1 METSTYKV
9 SYQGLRKKESYDEI
23 VDYLEN
29 KQEKIKYPNRLATQ
43 IRNSP
48 QLSNLLDGD
57 GMGDVEMEKQQ
68 MNQIKHEQA
77 EHAVQQIASSSG
89 GTAQILRV
97 AASQTDKP
105 LLSVSG
111 TQYDKPVMTSLGTQS
126 DGPHTQIFDMSMD
139 EKAEDLANK
148 IESESVKQSKVKT
161 SKIRN
166 IPTLIAG
173 HLGERILSPSVQGLV
188 SLIERGLGRGL
199 PSSSNQEMR
208 IEPLAPPIFS
218 LTPFEPPVFALTP
231 FEPVLPPKNPVGRPR
246 KIRNPIEDNEPGPM
260 AIEPQKRKKE
270 PNSPGKEKT
279 KAKKKEEREQEI
291 NSKYLTAIKN
301 EESDPTQPKA
311 STGGSSNDAPKTTGK
326 PPKPASSTGGSSTAN
341 PKNTVVKNQTIK
353 GRNTTAITKQTASQL
368 APSVIG
374 IQRLV
379 EAFKEAKNTNVLSPT
394 DISAYMILYDDYKGS
409 AGKKAVKQE
418 KLDELRALYKR
429 VLYKK

>member
-48 QLSNLLDGD
+48 QLSNLLDGA
-57 GMGDVEMEKQQ
+57 GEGEVEMEKQQ
-68 MNQIKHEQA
+68 MNKIKHEQA

-97 AASQTDKP
+97 AANPINKP
-105 LLSVSG
+105 LFSG
-111 TQYDKPVMTSLGTQS
+111 PN
-126 DGPHTQIFDMSMD
+126 TQIFDMAID
-139 EKAEDLANK
+139 EKIDDLANK
-148 IESESVKQSKVKT
+148 IESESVKQSVVKT
-161 SKIRN
+161 TKLSN
-166 IPTLIAG
+166 IPKLIAS
-173 HLGERILSPSVQGLV
+173 HLGERILSPSVAGLV
-188 SLIERGLGRGL
+188 SLIERGMARGL
-199 PSSSNQEMR
+199 PASSNEEMR

-218 LTPFEPPVFALTP
+218 LTPFQPPVFALTP
-231 FEPVLPPKNPVGRPR
+231 FEPVLPQKNPVGRPR
-246 KIRNPIEDNEPGPM
+246 KIREPIEDNQPGPM
-260 AIEPQKRKKE
+260 SLEPQKRKKE

-279 KAKKKEEREQEI
+279 KETKKEEREQEI

-301 EESDPTQPKA
+301 EESEPTQPKA
-311 STGGSSNDAPKTTGK
+311 STGGSSNGAPKTKGNPSK
-326 PPKPASSTGGSSTAN
+326 ASSTGGSSN
-341 PKNTVVKNQTIK
+341 DIPKIIK
-353 GRNTTAITKQTASQL
+353 PNLFNKQTGSQL

-379 EAFKEAKNTNVLSPT
+379 EAFKEAKNTKVLSPT
-394 DISAYMILYDDYKGS
+394 DISAYMILYDDYKGA

>member
-111 TQYDKPVMTSLGTQS
+111 TQYDKPVMVSLGTQS
-126 DGPHTQIFDMSMD
+126 SGPHTQIFDMSMD
-139 EKAEDLANK
+139 EKTEDLANK

-246 KIRNPIEDNEPGPM
+246 KIREPIEDNKPGPM
-260 AIEPQKRKKE
+260 ALEPQKRKKE

-279 KAKKKEEREQEI
+279 KATKKEEREQEI
-291 NSKYLTAIKN
+291 NRKHLAAIEN
-301 EESDPTQPKA
+301 EESNPTPPKP
-311 STGGSSNDAPKTTGK
+311 PKQ
-326 PPKPASSTGGSSTAN
+326 PKPASSTGGSSSTDAPKTKPTKASSTGGSSSTAI
-341 PKNTVVKNQTIK
+341 PKNTVIK
-353 GRNTTAITKQTASQL
+353 TSTITKQTASQL
-368 APSVIG
+368 TPSVIG

-379 EAFKEAKNTNVLSPT
+379 EAFKEAKNTNSLSPT
-394 DISAYMILYDDYKGS
+394 DISAYMILYDDYKGA